1 MIKKEALVKGRKAG
15 KMRKVFLHGELGNS
29 LGSEWDLEVDS
40 VQEALQAI
48 EANTNRLNNFLRRN
62 AERITHYTFAVDGK
76 KLDKHQ
82 LRSSIKDEEKDIH
95 IMPQIAGGD
104 PVNILIFIVVTI
116 VTSLIMQAIF
126 KPPKAK
132 EQEKTNSYLFT
143 GTQNVAA
150 QGVPVPLG
158 YGRMRVGSV
167 VVSAAVRHVEYG
179 PKAEIQVGPH
189 GPIFIGMPIGRNKD
203 TGRPYSEVGQ
213 ELLKSGVTNYETGG
227 LDPQKQAV
235 YSEEYDLWYYPDI
248 LFWHLVGAAAD
259 WPYGDEEDDE
269 FFNDEREC
277 WVAREVYGV
286 NNPKWLLFRH
296 WLLSY
301 SPNWFCNWYKQNGK
315 RAAKW
320 LSKNSWL
327 KPVIRR
333 WMNGRIQS
341 LEKNIK

>member
-1 MIKKEALVKGRKAG
+1 
-15 KMRKVFLHGELGNS
+15 MRKVFLHGELGNS

-179 PKAEIQVGPH
+179 RKVEKSNEQPIRLGTYDPDAEDPH
-189 GPIFIGMPIGRNKD
+189 GDPTIAI
-203 TGRPYSEVGQ
+203 VG
-213 ELLKSGVTNYETGG
+213 GFGPGG
-227 LDPQKQAV
+227 LGTI
-235 YSEEYDLWYYPDI
+235 SESDIEYDENGKPFIPDYK
-248 LFWHLVGAAAD
+248 LGGDNWRDDPFDD
-259 WPYGDEEDDE
+259 WDW
-269 FFNDEREC
+269 C